1 LKEEMTETRKLFS
14 NSLIVIVGTLVASI
28 FSYLFNMLMG
38 RYLGPANYGE
48 MTALMSL
55 LMIISVAGGALL
67 TVAMRYSSELF
78 VGGKFLALKKLFAVL
93 TRYVYF
99 FSFVLI
105 IILLA
110 LIKPIAN
117 YFSIDNLLPVAIA
130 FSGLIFG
137 MVTMVNKGL
146 LQGVQKFSAVSLIGV
161 LEMALRLGL
170 GILLVKIGF
179 AVSGA
184 LSAVILATAI
194 GYAATFFPIRKIFKN
209 SHQDKVSKFHLFD
222 KKEIGKYFG
231 PAFLSSL
238 LLIIALNLDVILV
251 KHYFSPADAGMY
263 SAVSAIG
270 KIILYVTAP
279 IISVMFPMISEKT
292 VSGEKHYKL
301 LFFSLM
307 FVIVGALIVLAA
319 YVIAPA
325 KIIGLLYGSQ
335 YVSLFYLLPEIGL
348 AILLYSLINLLTNYY
363 LVVKDFR
370 FLWFFLIAVA
380 GLTLAI
386 SQFHSS
392 LLLVVRLMILFFGLL
407 FLSMMVYYLLSK
419 RDQIKS
425 TLRG

>member
-1 LKEEMTETRKLFS
+1 
-14 NSLIVIVGTLVASI
+14 
-28 FSYLFNMLMG
+28 
-38 RYLGPANYGE
+38 
-48 MTALMSL
+48 
-55 LMIISVAGGALL
+55 
-67 TVAMRYSSELF
+67 
-78 VGGKFLALKKLFAVL
+78 
-93 TRYVYF
+93 
-99 FSFVLI
+99 
-105 IILLA
+105 